1 MARRERKHAWNK
13 SNEII
18 IMMPMFVADLKSR
31 PNTIINMVELCP
43 IGKEKSI
50 QSSIPYIIPVILVHT
65 ISSTLKKLLTFYKAP
80 MNSVSIQGK
89 VEKLRHDTLVG
100 ST

>member
-1 MARRERKHAWNK
+1 MIRRRGEVRHRERRMARRERKHAWNK

-18 IMMPMFVADLKSR
+18 IMMPMFVMDLKSR

-50 QSSIPYIIPVILVHT
+50 QSSIPYIIPDFT
-65 ISSTLKKLLTFYKAP
+65 
-80 MNSVSIQGK
+80 
-89 VEKLRHDTLVG
+89 
-100 ST
+100 